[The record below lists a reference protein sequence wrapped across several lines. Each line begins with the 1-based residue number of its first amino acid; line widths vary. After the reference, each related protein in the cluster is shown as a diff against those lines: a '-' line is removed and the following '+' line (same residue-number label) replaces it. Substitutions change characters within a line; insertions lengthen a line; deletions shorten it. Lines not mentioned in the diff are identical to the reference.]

1 MNIKILNLL
10 ILSFLSL
17 LIISCDSKRSIND
30 NRIIIGISADVQT
43 LNTLFAFSYEEN
55 MIADLLYPGLLDFR
69 WNNERGE
76 LDPYPMIAKSWEWL
90 EDSSYIKFILRDDIY
105 WSDGTKLT
113 TNDIV
118 YSYDMFSD
126 PNVQSRLLGTFNFFY
141 KDEDGQIDIDKT
153 FTVVSPTEFEIHFPE
168 NAAVKLVDISI
179 PVIPEYIFSNVQRD
193 QLSSI
198 DISFNPVSSGA
209 FKLKKWNRNQTIIL
223 EADSTSFLFSE
234 NQVSKIVFKI
244 IPDYTSR
251 LLQLKKGDVDLVE
264 LVKVEDMDELKS
276 HDNISVINNAG
287 REYDYIG
294 WNNIDPELFSSE
306 IVKPNKFFGSSKVRK
321 ALTIAINRKEIL
333 EEYLLNQGELASSPV
348 SPIFK
353 SVFNDQVKPY
363 KYNPDEAKKLLA
375 QVGWADKDKN
385 GILEKGGEEFKFKMY
400 YPVGNPLRE
409 YASVVIKNNLKAV
422 GIEVT
427 IEKMELGA
435 FIDNLYDRKLDSW
448 MAAWGVPIPLDLK
461 PYWYSDPNIGVLN
474 FACYGNPEVNEI
486 LDVLETKIS
495 REERVELVK
504 EFQLLI
510 HNDEP
515 ITFLYWTPNLVAYNN
530 RIKNINITSYGVLV
544 HCWEWTLNE

>member
-17 LIISCDSKRSIND
+17 LIISCDSKQSIND

-193 QLSSI
+193 QLSSN

-223 EADSTSFLFSE
+223 EA
-234 NQVSKIVFKI
+234 
-244 IPDYTSR
+244 
-251 LLQLKKGDVDLVE
+251 
-264 LVKVEDMDELKS
+264 
-276 HDNISVINNAG
+276 
-287 REYDYIG
+287 
-294 WNNIDPELFSSE
+294 
-306 IVKPNKFFGSSKVRK
+306 
-321 ALTIAINRKEIL
+321 
-333 EEYLLNQGELASSPV
+333 
-348 SPIFK
+348 
-353 SVFNDQVKPY
+353 
-363 KYNPDEAKKLLA
+363 
-375 QVGWADKDKN
+375 
-385 GILEKGGEEFKFKMY
+385 
-400 YPVGNPLRE
+400 
-409 YASVVIKNNLKAV
+409 
-422 GIEVT
+422 
-427 IEKMELGA
+427 
-435 FIDNLYDRKLDSW
+435 
-448 MAAWGVPIPLDLK
+448 
-461 PYWYSDPNIGVLN
+461 
-474 FACYGNPEVNEI
+474 
-486 LDVLETKIS
+486 
-495 REERVELVK
+495 
-504 EFQLLI
+504 
-510 HNDEP
+510 
-515 ITFLYWTPNLVAYNN
+515 
-530 RIKNINITSYGVLV
+530 
-544 HCWEWTLNE
+544 